1 MENKSTIKVS
11 IIVPAYNVEGYIY
24 DCLKSLVSQ
33 TMQNIEIIVINDGST
48 DNTEKIISEFEKTDS
63 RIIVIR
69 QENQGISVARNNGIN
84 IAKGEYLGFVDSDDY
99 VDNDYFEKL
108 YNIVTSHNADMAVA
122 SILKHK
128 KNYKRF
134 NAKYKN
140 VTSATLIQDKIKL
153 CQNRKD
159 RFFYVWNKIYKTD
172 FIKKHNIT
180 FPAGRVYEDV
190 SFSMHAI
197 FHANKI
203 VSTPNTKYHYIERS
217 TSIVKAKDKTGK
229 KRRDHILA
237 YEELQEFAHKHNFKL
252 PERLNYVG
260 SYWKTP
266 LIKIY
271 HGVYKKKL
279 LFLGLIPILIKHK

>member
-108 YNIVTSHNADMAVA
+108 YNIVTSQNADMAVT

-134 NAKYKN
+134 
-140 VTSATLIQDKIKL
+140 I
-153 CQNRKD
+153 
-159 RFFYVWNKIYKTD
+159 
-172 FIKKHNIT
+172 
-180 FPAGRVYEDV
+180 
-190 SFSMHAI
+190 
-197 FHANKI
+197 
-203 VSTPNTKYHYIERS
+203 
-217 TSIVKAKDKTGK
+217 
-229 KRRDHILA
+229 
-237 YEELQEFAHKHNFKL
+237 
-252 PERLNYVG
+252 
-260 SYWKTP
+260 
-266 LIKIY
+266 
-271 HGVYKKKL
+271 
-279 LFLGLIPILIKHK
+279 